1 MTRPVGPLPDEVPDQ
16 LPGQTGKVVVVTG
29 ANSGIGYFTSEQ
41 LAAAGAHVVLACRS
55 RERGRAA
62 LSAIRGR
69 VAGASVELLD
79 LDVTDPESIRAAAD
93 VLAARRRLDALVE
106 NAGMVHPP
114 AKRETDARGNELVF
128 STNVLGHFSL
138 TALLYPTL
146 AATAGSRVVVLGS
159 MASRLST
166 FRIDDLQLVRGYTG
180 WRAYAQS
187 KIAVQVFG
195 FELDRRLRLARSGVT
210 SLVAHPGYS
219 ISGRT
224 PRIQGVNE
232 PTRMTRFVDNLQA
245 LGTQGKDRGAWPV
258 VRAVTDPDAQGGDHW
273 GPRYLTRGVP
283 TRQRP
288 TSTSR
293 DPQVGS
299 RLWSRLEEFTGM
311 RFDVS

>member
-1 MTRPVGPLPDEVPDQ
+1 MSGPAGSVPD
-16 LPGQTGKVVVVTG
+16 QTGKVVVVTG

-55 RERGRAA
+55 RERGHAA
-62 LSAIRGR
+62 LAAIRGR
-69 VAGASVELLD
+69 VPGASVELID
-79 LDVTDPESIRAAAD
+79 LDVTEPDSIRAASD
-93 VLAARRRLDALVE
+93 VLAARGRLDALVE

-114 AKRETDARGNELVF
+114 AKRETDARGNELVL
-128 STNVLGHFSL
+128 STNVLGHFAL

-146 AATAGSRVVVLGS
+146 TGTPGARVVTLGS
-159 MASRLST
+159 LSSRLST
-166 FRIDDLQLVRGYTG
+166 FRVDDLQLVRGYTG

-187 KIAVQVFG
+187 KIAVQAFG

-224 PRIQGVNE
+224 PRIRGVNE
-232 PTRMTRFVDNLQA
+232 PTRVTRFVDNLQA
-245 LGTQGKDRGAWPV
+245 LGTQGKDHGAWPI
-258 VRAVTDPDAQGGDHW
+258 VRAVTDPDARGGDYW

-288 TSTSR
+288 TSTSS
-293 DPQVGS
+293 DPRVGA
-299 RLWSRLEEFTGM
+299 RLWSRLEEFTGV

>member
-1 MTRPVGPLPDEVPDQ
+1 MPD
-16 LPGQTGKVVVVTG
+16 QTGKVVVVTG

-55 RERGRAA
+55 RERGHAA
-62 LSAIRGR
+62 VTAIRGR
-69 VAGASVELLD
+69 VPGASVELLD

-93 VLAARRRLDALVE
+93 VLAARGHLNALVE

-114 AKRETDARGNELVF
+114 ARRETDSRGNELVL
-128 STNVLGHFSL
+128 STNVLGHFAL

-146 AATAGSRVVVLGS
+146 AQTHGARVVVLGS
-159 MASRLST
+159 LASRLST
-166 FRIDDLQLVRGYTG
+166 FRLDDLQLVRRYSG

-187 KIAVQVFG
+187 KIAVQAFG
-195 FELDRRLRLARSGVT
+195 FELDRRLRLARSGVI

-224 PRIQGVNE
+224 PGIRGVNE

-245 LGTQGKDRGAWPV
+245 VGTQGKDRGAWPV
-258 VRAVTDPDAQGGDHW
+258 VQAVTDPDARGGDYW
-273 GPRYLTRGVP
+273 GPRYLTRGAP

-288 TSTSR
+288 TATSS
-293 DPQVGS
+293 DPQVGT
-299 RLWSRLEEFTGM
+299 RLWSRLEEFSGV
-311 RFDVS
+311 RFDVDQAPYTPSS

>member
-1 MTRPVGPLPDEVPDQ
+1 MSGPAGSVPD
-16 LPGQTGKVVVVTG
+16 QTGKVVVVTG

-55 RERGRAA
+55 RERGHAA
-62 LSAIRGR
+62 LAAIRRR
-69 VAGASVELLD
+69 VPGASVELID
-79 LDVTDPESIRAAAD
+79 LDVTEPDSIRAASD
-93 VLAARRRLDALVE
+93 VLAARGRLDALVE

-114 AKRETDARGNELVF
+114 AKRETDARGNELVL
-128 STNVLGHFSL
+128 STNVLGHFAL

-146 AATAGSRVVVLGS
+146 TRTPGARVVTLGS
-159 MASRLST
+159 LSSRLST
-166 FRIDDLQLVRGYTG
+166 FRVDDLQLVRGYTG

-187 KIAVQVFG
+187 KIAVQAFG
-195 FELDRRLRLARSGVT
+195 FELDRRLRLARSSVS

-224 PRIQGVNE
+224 PRIRGVNE
-232 PTRMTRFVDNLQA
+232 PTRVTRFVDNLQA
-245 LGTQGKDRGAWPV
+245 LGTQGKDHGAWPI
-258 VRAVTDPDAQGGDHW
+258 VRAVTDPDARGGDYW

-288 TSTSR
+288 TSTSS
-293 DPQVGS
+293 DPRVGA
-299 RLWSRLEEFTGM
+299 RLWSRLEEFSGV

>member
-1 MTRPVGPLPDEVPDQ
+1 VTWSVDSLPD
-16 LPGQTGKVVVVTG
+16 QTGKVVVVTG

-41 LAAAGAHVVLACRS
+41 LASAGAHVVLACRS

-62 LSAIRGR
+62 LAAIRRR
-69 VAGASVELLD
+69 VPGASVELLD
-79 LDVTDPESIRAAAD
+79 LDTTEPESIGAAAD
-93 VLAARRRLDALVE
+93 VLAARGRIDALVE

-114 AKRETDARGNELVF
+114 AKRETDAHGNELVL
-128 STNVLGHFSL
+128 STNVLGHFAL

-146 AATAGSRVVVLGS
+146 KATPGSRVVMLGS

-166 FRIDDLQLVRGYTG
+166 LRVDDLQLVRGYTG

-187 KIAVQVFG
+187 KIAVQAFG

-219 ISGRT
+219 TSGRT
-224 PRIQGVNE
+224 PGIHGVNE

-258 VRAVTDPDAQGGDHW
+258 VRAVTDPDARGGDYW

-288 TSTSR
+288 TATSS
-293 DPQVGS
+293 DPRVGA
-299 RLWSRLEEFTGM
+299 RVWSRLEEFSGVG
-311 RFDVS
+311 FDVV